1 MVGYYE
7 VLFLIG
13 GAMDSLDKAV
23 RLIRDITL
31 ANLGIVQKSRF
42 RQRSVIVGSRQKKN
56 TKTILYVKSLKVN
69 VYYLQ
74 FNVEIHT

>member
-42 RQRSVIVGSRQKKN
+42 RQRSVIVVSRQKK
-56 TKTILYVKSLKVN
+56 TQK
-69 VYYLQ
+69 Q
-74 FNVEIHT
+74 FCM